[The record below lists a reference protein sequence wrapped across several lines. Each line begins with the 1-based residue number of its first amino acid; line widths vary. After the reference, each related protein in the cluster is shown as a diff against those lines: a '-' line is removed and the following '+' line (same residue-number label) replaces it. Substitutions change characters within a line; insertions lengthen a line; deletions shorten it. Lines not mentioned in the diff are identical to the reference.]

1 MARYSA
7 YKRADMQPKY
17 RTIEDL
23 LKEESF
29 INYCLRKNEQ
39 DVHYWEKY
47 LAENP
52 GKKELIAEAVQEYRL
67 MFTALAQADLEEQLS
82 ALKKKL
88 AGSDS
93 DSAPVI
99 ELNPPGPRGVP
110 FYRRFSSIAVAALAV
125 LAISF
130 YFVRKIPR
138 TPTPQNQTAQYICK
152 AGERKSF
159 QFPDGTQ
166 VILNAGSEIYLND
179 QYAKNTRE
187 VFLKG
192 EAFFEVQ
199 HNAEVPFIVHTP
211 SMDVKALGTAFN
223 VKSYN
228 NEGRTEA
235 VLVRGLVEVTLKK
248 DNNRKLLLHPDEKVM
263 WAEDKAASEA
273 GALRPAAINN
283 TGIVKPVKKNDN
295 GDVKEIAWVQNNLA
309 FEDEAFEEIAYQLN
323 RWYNVNIQF
332 ESNDIK
338 QYHFTASF
346 KREKIEQ
353 VLDILKASKKF
364 NYRIDEAQH
373 ILIYK

>member
-1 MARYSA
+1 
-7 YKRADMQPKY
+7 MQHRY
-17 RTIEDL
+17 RTVEDL

-29 INYCLRKNEQ
+29 INYCLRRNEP

-47 LAENP
+47 IAENP
-52 GKKELIAEAVQEYRL
+52 GKKELVEEAVQEYRL
-67 MFTALAQADLEEQLS
+67 LFTALAQADVEEQLD

-88 AGSDS
+88 TGS
-93 DSAPVI
+93 DSAPVVD
-99 ELNPPGPRGVP
+99 LNPVGQVRPPW
-110 FYRRFSSIAVAALAV
+110 YRRFSSIAVAALAV
-125 LAISF
+125 IAIGL
-130 YFVRKIPR
+130 YVIRKAPR
-138 TPTPQNQTAQYICK
+138 IPTPQHNTVQYICK
-152 AGERKSF
+152 PGERKSF

-166 VILNAGSEIYLND
+166 VILNAGSELYLNE

-199 HNAEVPFIVHTP
+199 HNAQVPFIVHTA

-228 NEGRTEA
+228 NEGKTEA
-235 VLVRGLVEVTLKK
+235 TLVRGLVEVTLKK

-263 WAEDKAASEA
+263 WKEGK
-273 GALRPAAINN
+273 INN
-283 TGIVKPVKKNDN
+283 GAGSSHAVTVSNLEVKPVKKNDN

-338 QYHFTASF
+338 QYHFTATF
-346 KREKIEQ
+346 KQEKIER

-364 NYRIDEAQH
+364 NYHINEGQN

>member
-1 MARYSA
+1 
-7 YKRADMQPKY
+7 MQHKY
-17 RTIEDL
+17 RTVEDL

-67 MFTALAQADLEEQLS
+67 LFTALAQTDLEEQLS

-88 AGSDS
+88 TSSES

-99 ELNPPGPRGVP
+99 ELNPASRARTP
-110 FYRRFSSIAVAALAV
+110 FYRRFSSIAVAAVAV
-125 LAISF
+125 LAIGF
-130 YFVRKIPR
+130 YFIRKTPR
-138 TPTPQNQTAQYICK
+138 TPTPQNSTVQYTCK
-152 AGERKSF
+152 PGERKSF

-199 HNAEVPFIVHTP
+199 HNAEVPFIVHTA

-263 WAEDKAASEA
+263 WREDKTNDA
-273 GALRPAAINN
+273 GVSSLSTVNLEQALI
-283 TGIVKPVKKNDN
+283 KPVKKNDN

-332 ESNDIK
+332 ESNDIR
-338 QYHFTASF
+338 QYHFTATF
-346 KREKIEQ
+346 KKEKIEQ

-364 NYRIDEAQH
+364 SYRIDEGQN

>member
-1 MARYSA
+1 
-7 YKRADMQPKY
+7 MQHKY

-39 DVHYWEKY
+39 DVRYWENY
-47 LAENP
+47 IAENP
-52 GKKELIAEAVQEYRL
+52 GKKELVAEAVQEYRL
-67 MFTALAQADLEEQLS
+67 LFTALAQSDLEEQLT

-88 AGSDS
+88 AGSENE
-93 DSAPVI
+93 SAPVI
-99 ELNPPGPRGVP
+99 ELNPAGKTRVP
-110 FYRRFSSIAVAALAV
+110 LYRRFSSIAVAALAIIGIG
-125 LAISF
+125 LYII
-130 YFVRKIPR
+130 RKTPR
-138 TPTPQNQTAQYICK
+138 TPTPQVHTVQYACK
-152 AGERKSF
+152 PGERKSF

-179 QYAKNTRE
+179 NYAKNTRE
-187 VFLKG
+187 VYLKG

-199 HNAEVPFIVHTP
+199 HNAEVPFIVHTA

-263 WAEDKAASEA
+263 WTENKTGSEA
-273 GALRPAAINN
+273 RALNPAAVNN
-283 TGIVKPVKKNDN
+283 PGVVKPVKKNDN
-295 GDVKEIAWVQNNLA
+295 GDVKEIAWVQNNLT
-309 FEDEAFEEIAYQLN
+309 FEDEAFEEIVYQLN

-332 ESNDIK
+332 ETSDIK
-338 QYHFTASF
+338 QYHFTATF
-346 KREKIEQ
+346 KKEKIEQ
-353 VLDILKASKKF
+353 VLEILRASKKF
-364 NYRIDEAQH
+364 NYRFEGEQNIV
-373 ILIYK
+373 IYK

>member
-1 MARYSA
+1 
-7 YKRADMQPKY
+7 MQHKY
-17 RTIEDL
+17 RTVEDL

-39 DVHYWEKY
+39 DVHYWENY
-47 LAENP
+47 IAENP
-52 GKKELIAEAVQEYRL
+52 GKNELIEEAVQEYRL
-67 MFTALAQADLEEQLS
+67 MFTALAQTDLEEQLS

-93 DSAPVI
+93 DNAPVI
-99 ELNPPGPRGVP
+99 ELNRGRVRKP
-110 FYRRFSSIAVAALAV
+110 LYRRFSSIAVAGLAV
-125 LAISF
+125 IAIGI
-130 YFVRKIPR
+130 YVIRKTPL
-138 TPTPQNQTAQYICK
+138 TPTAQHHTVQYTCK
-152 AGERKSF
+152 PGERKSF

-166 VILNAGSEIYLND
+166 VILNAGSEIFLNE

-199 HNAEVPFIVHTP
+199 HNAEVPFIVHTA

-263 WAEDKAASEA
+263 WADASVKYDA
-273 GALRPAAINN
+273 DASGAAAINQEQA
-283 TGIVKPVKKNDN
+283 IIKPVKKSDN

-309 FEDEAFEEIAYQLN
+309 FEDESFDEIAYQLN

-338 QYHFTASF
+338 QYHFTATF
-346 KREKIEQ
+346 KKEKIEQ
-353 VLDILKASKKF
+353 VLEILKASKRF
-364 NYRIDEAQH
+364 NYRFEEGQNIV
-373 ILIYK
+373 IYK

>member
-1 MARYSA
+1 
-7 YKRADMQPKY
+7 MQHKY
-17 RTIEDL
+17 RTVEDL

-39 DVHYWEKY
+39 DVHYWKNY

-52 GKKELIAEAVQEYRL
+52 GKKELIDDAVQEYRL
-67 MFTALAQADLEEQLS
+67 LFTALAQSDLEEQLS

-93 DSAPVI
+93 DNVPVI
-99 ELNPPGPRGVP
+99 ELNRGRVRRP
-110 FYRRFSSIAVAALAV
+110 LYRRFSSIAVAALAV
-125 LAISF
+125 IAIGL
-130 YFVRKIPR
+130 YIIRKSPR
-138 TPTPQNQTAQYICK
+138 TPTAQDHTVQYTCK
-152 AGERKSF
+152 PGERKSF

-199 HNAEVPFIVHTP
+199 HNAEVPFIVHTA

-263 WAEDKAASEA
+263 WSEEKGNNGAAVS
-273 GALRPAAINN
+273 RSTAINPEQA
-283 TGIVKPVKKNDN
+283 IIKPVKKSDN
-295 GDVKEIAWVQNNLA
+295 GDVKEIAWVHNNLA
-309 FEDEAFEEIAYQLN
+309 FEDEGFDEIAYQLN

-338 QYHFTASF
+338 QYHFTATF
-346 KREKIEQ
+346 KKEKIEQ
-353 VLDILKASKKF
+353 VLDILRASKKF
-364 NYRIDEAQH
+364 NYRFDGEQNIV
-373 ILIYK
+373 IYK

>member
-1 MARYSA
+1 
-7 YKRADMQPKY
+7 MQHKY

-39 DVHYWEKY
+39 DVRYWENY
-47 LAENP
+47 IAENP
-52 GKKELIAEAVQEYRL
+52 GKKELVAEAVREYHL
-67 MFTALAQADLEEQLS
+67 LFTALAQSDLEEQLS
-82 ALKKKL
+82 ALKKRL
-88 AGSDS
+88 AGTENE
-93 DSAPVI
+93 SAPVI
-99 ELNPPGPRGVP
+99 ELNPAGKVRKPL
-110 FYRRFSSIAVAALAV
+110 FRRFSSIAIAALAV
-125 LAISF
+125 IGIGLYIIG
-130 YFVRKIPR
+130 KTPH
-138 TPTPQNQTAQYICK
+138 TPTPEAHTVQYACK
-152 AGERKSF
+152 PGERKSF

-166 VILNAGSEIYLND
+166 VILNAGSEIYLNND
-179 QYAKNTRE
+179 YAKNTRE
-187 VFLKG
+187 VYLKG

-199 HNAEVPFIVHTP
+199 HNAEVPFIVHTA

-263 WAEDKAASEA
+263 WTENKTGSGS
-273 GALRPAAINN
+273 GALHPAAINN
-283 TGIVKPVKKNDN
+283 PGVIKPVKKNDN

-332 ESNDIK
+332 ETGDIK
-338 QYHFTASF
+338 QYHFTATF
-346 KREKIEQ
+346 KKEKIEQ
-353 VLDILKASKKF
+353 VLEILRASKRF
-364 NYRIDEAQH
+364 NYRFEGEQNIV
-373 ILIYK
+373 IYR